1 MILWSAPLLCSFQ
14 FVVWRCCYEDPAAQW
29 CSCAV
34 RQAGLVPCPRA
45 ALQLR
50 LAPVAVCLLSRAA
63 FPCIDLG
70 SLVSLACA
78 VPRRASL
85 CSSAVAGTGL
95 QGQPIVFSC
104 LVHLRSHLSVKSV
117 FAQCSLFSVPVCS
130 WSVYKAGSLRCRAVS
145 EPVLLAPINAHSG
158 TTCARTVPIAGA
170 AALVFF
176 SLGYWNCLNQ
186 AIVCVN

>member
-1 MILWSAPLLCSFQ
+1 M
-14 FVVWRCCYEDPAAQW
+14 WRCCYEDPAAQR
-29 CSCAV
+29 CFCAV
-34 RQAGLVPCPRA
+34 RPGRLGPVPSRGSAAAPGAGRRLLVE
-45 ALQLR
+45 QSS
-50 LAPVAVCLLSRAA
+50 VSRASILA
-63 FPCIDLG
+63 LWFP
-70 SLVSLACA
+70 LACA

-104 LVHLRSHLSVKSV
+104 LVHLRSHLPVKSV
-117 FAQCSLFSVPVCS
+117 VAQCSSFSVPCVCS
-130 WSVYKAGSLRCRAVS
+130 RSVYRAGSLQCRAVS
-145 EPVLLAPINAHSG
+145 VPVLLAPINAHLG

-186 AIVCVN
+186 AIVCELNSFPPA